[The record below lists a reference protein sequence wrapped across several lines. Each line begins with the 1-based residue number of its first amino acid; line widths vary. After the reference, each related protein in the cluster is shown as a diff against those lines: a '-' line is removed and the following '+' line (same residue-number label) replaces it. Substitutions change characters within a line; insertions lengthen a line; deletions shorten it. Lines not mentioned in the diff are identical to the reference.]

1 VAADEPV
8 KPVAF
13 EYDDPTTVD
22 EVLALLA
29 EHGDEAKLLA
39 GGQSLVPLLNFRI
52 VRPSRVV
59 DLNGVTELAGT
70 RVEDG
75 TLRIGAL
82 TRARELEEGGWPLVA
97 DALRHAG
104 HPQIRSRGTA
114 GGAVAHADPASEL
127 PAVLLAL
134 DASFVI
140 RSRGGSRTVAARDM
154 FVAPFMTQLEPD
166 ELLFEIAVPPLPAA
180 TRTGFAEAAPAHGAF
195 ATAGVAAT
203 LTFADDGTCARATL
217 AVLAATP
224 VPVRLEEA
232 EASLVGRA
240 LDEAFGDAAVA
251 AAREIEP
258 MENERVGGDYLRSL
272 VAELT
277 RRALGAAAA

>member
-1 VAADEPV
+1 V

-13 EYDDPTTVD
+13 EYDDPRTVE
-22 EVLALLA
+22 EVLDLLA

-52 VRPSRVV
+52 VRPARVI
-59 DLNGVTELAGT
+59 DLNGVAELAGV
-70 RVEDG
+70 REEDG

-82 TRARELEEGGWPLVA
+82 TRVRELEAGGQPLVA

-134 DASFVI
+134 DASFSI
-140 RSRGGSRTVAARDM
+140 RSARGGERTVAARDM
-154 FVAPFMTQLEPD
+154 FVGPFTTQLAPH
-166 ELLFEIAVPPLPAA
+166 ELLVEIAVPPLPP
-180 TRTGFAEAAPAHGAF
+180 RTGAGFAEAAPAHGAF

-203 LTFADDGTCARATL
+203 LTLDEDGTCAQATL
-217 AVLAATP
+217 AVLAATAT
-224 VPVRLEEA
+224 PVRLGGA
-232 EASLVGRA
+232 EASLVGRRP
-240 LDEAFGDAAVA
+240 DEAIDDAAAV

-258 MENERVGGDYLRSL
+258 MANERIGGDYLRAL

-277 RRALGAAAA
+277 RRALREAAA